1 MAKNAAVPKKKFKKE
16 WLKGYLFILPNF
28 IGFLIFMGIPII
40 MGLVISFTNYDG
52 FKTFDFVGLSNYI
65 KMFSDEYFQVSFI
78 NNLVYTGVT
87 VPCTIVIAL
96 LLAVALNVGIKGTG
110 LFRTMFFFP
119 NISSMVAVGIVWAMI
134 FHPTR
139 GPLNLFLSHIGISNP
154 PQWLVSSSTALVSV
168 MIVAIWKQA
177 GYYMVIILAGL
188 QSIPKQLY
196 EAAEIDGANGVQR
209 FFKITL
215 PLLSPSIFFVCVT
228 TVINVFQIF
237 DFIYLMIPQGSSGTE
252 ASRSLVTYFFEQSFV
267 KFHKG
272 YGAAISLMLFLL
284 ILAITAVQM
293 ICQKKL
299 VFYDD

>member
-1 MAKNAAVPKKKFKKE
+1 MKRQKKGSLRRRE
-16 WLKGYLFILPNF
+16 IRTGYLMIAPLMAGVIVFF
-28 IGFLIFMGIPII
+28 IGAFFQN
-40 MGLVISFTNYDG
+40 VYYSFTNNVTTQG
-52 FKTFDFVGLSNYI
+52 GPQFKTETLVQYIYKTGFNQPYNLGYAFALS
-65 KMFSDEYFQVSFI
+65 VLL
-78 NNLVYTGVT
+78 LV
-87 VPCTIVIAL
+87 VILAV
-96 LLAVALNVGIKGTG
+96 LLAVLLNSKVKGIGAFRVCIFLPAVTLPAAIG
-110 LFRTMFFFP
+110 LLWKWLMNYKFGIFNEILGKFGVEPVAWLSDSRIVLYS
-119 NISSMVAVGIVWAMI
+119 ISIVFIWASVAYQVIV
-134 FHPTR
+134 
-139 GPLNLFLSHIGISNP
+139 L
-154 PQWLVSSSTALVSV
+154 
-168 MIVAIWKQA
+168 
-177 GYYMVIILAGL
+177 LAGL
-188 QSIPKQLY
+188 QGIPVCY
-196 EAAEIDGANGVQR
+196 REASEIDGANGVQR